1 MTEKSLQDDALGH
14 AIYCDCY
21 IFKYKR
27 YKVLG
32 SITYEG
38 FLEIMRNHDNK
49 TVVQAHEFTLK
60 CNSCGF
66 SKSFKIRL

>member
-1 MTEKSLQDDALGH
+1 MMNNQVLSNSPLGH

-32 SITYEG
+32 SITYAG

-49 TVVQAHEFTLK
+49 TIVESHEFTLK

-66 SKSFKIRL
+66 SKSFKLH